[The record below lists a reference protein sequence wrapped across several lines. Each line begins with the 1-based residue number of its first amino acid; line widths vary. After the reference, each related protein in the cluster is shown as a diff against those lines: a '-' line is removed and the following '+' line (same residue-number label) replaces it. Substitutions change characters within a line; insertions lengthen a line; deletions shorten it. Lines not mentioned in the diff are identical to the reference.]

1 MISLSDREIRG
12 LYLVG
17 VSIDIIITESVI
29 RSRFCCIVV
38 VSYASAREQR
48 SVKMWARPD
57 VWI

>member
-1 MISLSDREIRG
+1 MISLSGREIRG

-29 RSRFCCIVV
+29 RSRFCFIVV
-38 VSYASAREQR
+38 VSYVSAREQR